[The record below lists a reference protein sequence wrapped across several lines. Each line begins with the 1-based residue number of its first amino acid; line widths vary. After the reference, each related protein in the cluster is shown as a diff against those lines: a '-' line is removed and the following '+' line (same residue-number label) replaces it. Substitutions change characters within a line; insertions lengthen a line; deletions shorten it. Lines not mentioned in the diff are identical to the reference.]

1 MNTPWVHTYP
11 LVWFLNAQLKK
22 SSKDRI
28 WWKCITPN
36 YLHVGSK
43 NRIIFKKKWYF
54 QKFGYN
60 YSLYISSPPILCL
73 CKIFHHWI
81 TSMFLL
87 FKIKVLFSFYKQNC

>member
-43 NRIIFKKKWYF
+43 NRIIFKKKM
-54 QKFGYN
+54 
-60 YSLYISSPPILCL
+60 
-73 CKIFHHWI
+73 IF
-81 TSMFLL
+81 S
-87 FKIKVLFSFYKQNC
+87 KVWL